1 MVNIVRRLFN
11 LDKEHDQDLEPVE
24 IPPKEDVLLTKP
36 MMTRGHLKKS
46 EEE

>member
-11 LDKEHDQDLEPVE
+11 LEKERDQDLEPVE
-24 IPPKEDVLLTKP
+24 VPPRDDILLTKP
-36 MMTRGHLKKS
+36 MITRGHLKKS